1 MSTYLNPKKAYYSA
15 STISQDTMFFN
26 TNNYFIIFILSVISF
41 ILSYIGAS
49 VGFVLGNIRLPL
61 LVYAL
66 QSSTNA
72 IGIATG
78 TNLATSAMGS
88 FAGTYCHIREGR
100 VNFRLLCAIG
110 IPSGIGAFI
119 SMLAFARMKGDWVK
133 ILIGIVLLYSSF
145 QVANAKKALKG
156 ENQRSARQSLLL
168 EIVIGIALG
177 LLSGT
182 VGLGLGSIRLPA
194 MIRVLGIEP
203 KDAIGTNLAINL
215 ITVSIG
221 AATSILTFGVHL
233 PLLLSLVPATL
244 LGSYFGAR
252 SVKKID
258 SSKLRKFI
266 AWAVGGTGT
275 FMIVESLH

>member
-1 MSTYLNPKKAYYSA
+1 MSTHLNPKKAYYSA
-15 STISQDTMFFN
+15 STISQDTMSFN

-41 ILSYIGAS
+41 ILSYVGAS

-119 SMLAFARMKGDWVK
+119 SMLAFAHMKGDWVK
-133 ILIGIVLLYSSF
+133 VLIGIVLVYSSF
-145 QVANAKKALKG
+145 QVANTKKAIKG
-156 ENQRSARQSLLL
+156 ENQRSVRQSLLL

-182 VGLGLGSIRLPA
+182 VGLGLGSMRLPA